1 MAAGPLN
8 RSPQNEIALFY
19 YSIPIVTRI
28 LITASLVISI
38 ACHLAFLPY
47 NVVSFEWVSIYKEWK
62 IHKLITPFFVHGV
75 NFNLIFNF
83 MFLYTQSKQLEQTV
97 FWNKP
102 ADYIYFILLT
112 FASSLVMAYA
122 LGHAFLG
129 DTLLYTIMYLW
140 SRHFPNSVVSFF
152 FGISFPGY
160 YLPWISVGLSAL
172 FTASIPYTALI
183 GIASAFIYFTFCEH
197 YITNGPRVLSAP
209 EFLAKILPAPTNTI
223 NGRAAQ
229 TSSGY
234 TAQAPASRS
243 TEYRRSGSNQDSEEN
258 RWGKGYRLG

>member
-1 MAAGPLN
+1 MAAGPNN

-19 YSIPIVTRI
+19 YGIPLVTRI
-28 LITASLVISI
+28 LITAILVISI
-38 ACHLAFLPY
+38 TTHLSFLPY
-47 NVVSFEWVSIYKEWK
+47 HMVAFDWISIYKEWK
-62 IHKLITPFFVHGV
+62 IHKLITPFFVNV
-75 NFNLIFNF
+75 IDFSIIFNLYLF
-83 MFLYTQSKQLEQTV
+83 YTQSKQLEQTV

-102 ADYIYFILLT
+102 ADYIYFLLLT

-122 LGHAFLG
+122 MGRAFLG
-129 DTLLYTIMYLW
+129 DTLFYIVMYFW
-140 SRHFPNSVVSFF
+140 SRHFPNNIVSFF
-152 FGISFPGY
+152 FGITFPGF
-160 YLPWISVGLSAL
+160 YLPWISVGISAL

-209 EFLAKILPAPTNTI
+209 EFLAKILPSPTNTI

-234 TAQAPASRS
+234 TAQAPVSRS